1 MNESAWNHPSGGR
14 RRGGGVDTEG
24 VENAVFLEGT
34 PTATWQVARDG
45 TPFASVVTRADSAG
59 VVVATQIFGAPSD
72 AARISPHRFADL
84 EAADLF
90 VNDLV
95 ASFAYLGCQV
105 ARL

>member
-1 MNESAWNHPSGGR
+1 MASLQ
-14 RRGGGVDTEG
+14 D
-24 VENAVFLEGT
+24 T
-34 PTATWQVARDG
+34 PTATWQVVRDG
-45 TPFASVVTRADSAG
+45 APFASVVTRADSAG

>member
-1 MNESAWNHPSGGR
+1 
-14 RRGGGVDTEG
+14 

-34 PTATWQVARDG
+34 PTATWQVVRDG

-59 VVVATQIFGAPSD
+59 VVVATQIFGAP